1 MAVLKNINSVTNLHN
16 TIAMPRLG
24 LGTFR
29 ASDGVEVQQAIQWA
43 LAAGY
48 RHIDTAAYYQNEAGV
63 GTAVHSSGINRSD
76 IFITSKVWNSSQG
89 YDETIAAFDESMQRL
104 NLDLLDLF
112 LVHWPVPGKYKQ
124 TWRALEDLYTA
135 GKIRAIGVSNFHIHH
150 LQDLLQD
157 ASITPMVNQI
167 ELHPYLQQSE
177 LHNFCRAHRIQME
190 AWSPIMQGQVTEVP
204 ELIRLGKKRSK
215 TPAQIALRWILQRDI
230 VAIPKST
237 RQERIIENADLFDFE
252 LDPEDMESITR
263 LDRGQRFGPDPDNVN
278 F

>member
-1 MAVLKNINSVTNLHN
+1 MPVLKNINSVTNLHN

-29 ASDGVEVQQAIQWA
+29 SSDGIEVQQAIQWA

-63 GTAVHSSGINRSD
+63 GAAVHSSGINRSD

-112 LVHWPVPGKYKQ
+112 LVHWPVQGKYKQ

-150 LQDLLQD
+150 LENLLQD
-157 ASITPMVNQI
+157 ASITPMVNQM

-177 LHNFCRAHRIQME
+177 LHDFCRAHQIQME
-190 AWSPIMQGQVTEVP
+190 AWSPIMQGQVIEVP
-204 ELIRLGKKRSK
+204 ELIRLGKKHAKS
-215 TPAQIALRWILQRDI
+215 PAQIALRWILQRDI

-252 LDPEDMESITR
+252 LDPEDMESIAR

>member
-1 MAVLKNINSVTNLHN
+1 MPVLKNINSVTNLHN

-29 ASDGVEVQQAIQWA
+29 SSDGIEVQQAIQWA
-43 LAAGY
+43 LVAGY

-63 GTAVHSSGINRSD
+63 GAAVHSSGINRSD

-157 ASITPMVNQI
+157 ARIIPMVNQI

-177 LHNFCRAHRIQME
+177 LHDFCRAHQIQME

-204 ELIRLGKKRSK
+204 ELILLGKKHAK

-252 LDPEDMESITR
+252 LDPEDMESIAR

>member
-1 MAVLKNINSVTNLHN
+1 MPVLKNINSVTNLHN

-63 GTAVHSSGINRSD
+63 GAAVHYSGINRSD

-89 YDETIAAFDESMQRL
+89 YDETLAAFDESMQRL
-104 NLDLLDLF
+104 NLDILDLF

-157 ASITPMVNQI
+157 ARITPMVNQM

-204 ELIRLGKKRSK
+204 ELVRLGKKHAKS
-215 TPAQIALRWILQRDI
+215 PAQIALRWILQRDI

-237 RQERIIENADLFDFE
+237 RQERIIDNADLFDFE
-252 LDPEDMESITR
+252 LDPEDMESIAS
-263 LDRGQRFGPDPDNVN
+263 LDRGQRFGPDPDNIT